1 MTIQNLH
8 KDLQEAVD
16 EALQEA
22 RMPTNMHILVG
33 ICRFITCRLL
43 LYDKTLSNYQQ

>member
-1 MTIQNLH
+1 MTIQDLH
-8 KDLQEAVD
+8 KHLLEAAD

-22 RMPTNMHILVG
+22 RMPTNVNIFVG
-33 ICRFITCRLL
+33 ICRFITFRLF